1 VSLSAC
7 ASHRPPTGAGS
18 ASALEAYIA
27 KVKAVSSAAKARPQT
42 PVGVMAQTLESSDP
56 RLAAALLL
64 LAVKPTAETHR
75 RVAMEYRRLGVLDM
89 AHGHLTK
96 AAELAPDDAAVFD
109 GLARVWR
116 DLGCPDR
123 GFADAA
129 RAVYLAPSWPVA
141 ANTLGTLFEA
151 SGRPDAARRWYRRAL
166 EIDPHASYA
175 LNNLCYAAI
184 TASRPDAVTVC
195 RRALAQAPDS
205 QRVRNNLGL
214 AYAARGEL
222 DKAREQFDASVDAQ
236 AGPYN
241 MGIVY
246 LSRRQ
251 FKKATES
258 FDAAVRINPGF
269 ALAAERARQARLA
282 AANEATD
289 EAEDH
294 DRH

>member
-1 VSLSAC
+1 
-7 ASHRPPTGAGS
+7 
-18 ASALEAYIA
+18 
-27 KVKAVSSAAKARPQT
+27 
-42 PVGVMAQTLESSDP
+42 MAQTLESSDP
-56 RLAAALLL
+56 RLSAALVV
-64 LAVKPTAETHR
+64 LAVNPTAEAHR
-75 RVAMEYRRLGVLDM
+75 RVATEYRRLGVLDM
-89 AHGHLTK
+89 AHAHLST
-96 AAELAPDDAAVFD
+96 AAELAPDDPAVHD
-109 GLARVWR
+109 DLARVWR

-129 RAVYLAPSWPVA
+129 RAVYLAPSSPVA

-151 SGRPDAARRWYRRAL
+151 SGRPDAARRWYQRAVA
-166 EIDPHASYA
+166 IDPHASYA

-184 TASRPDAVTVC
+184 TADRSDAVTVC
-195 RRALAQAPDS
+195 RRALDETPGS

-222 DKAREQFDASVDAQ
+222 DKAREQFNSSADAQ

-282 AANEATD
+282 AANGGSGQAED
-289 EAEDH
+289 ETEDH